1 MSVSF
6 VLNLVGLDAYIHALS
21 YVIDEILI
29 LSMIFCMDRPFDWNR
44 MHAFLATANEGSL
57 TAAARSLGLTQ
68 PTLSRQISA
77 LEKELGLMLFE
88 RVGRGLVLTAAGR
101 KMQHHVQDMGA
112 AADKVALAALGQAQS
127 IEGEVRITASDILS
141 AVLLPRAVCKIKT
154 LAPNLVIDVIAA
166 NDVRDLMRREADIA
180 VRHVRPAHPD
190 LVARLICE
198 AKGYFY
204 ASTEYLAARGHPRT
218 LSDLDQHDF
227 VSMGDVSRMTDYLS
241 NIGIH
246 LERRQFQVG
255 SENGMVGWAVA
266 QAGLG
271 IGPMDEAVAQYSPN
285 MVQLL
290 PQTVISFPIWLT
302 THREIHTSPKMR
314 LVFDV
319 LADVLARR

>member
-1 MSVSF
+1 
-6 VLNLVGLDAYIHALS
+6 
-21 YVIDEILI
+21 
-29 LSMIFCMDRPFDWNR
+29 MIFCMTKPFDWNR
-44 MHAFLATANEGSL
+44 IRAFLATANEGSL
-57 TAAARSLGLTQ
+57 TAAAHSLELTQ

-77 LEKELGLMLFE
+77 LEEELGLMLFE

-101 KMQHHVQDMGA
+101 EMQQHVRDMGA
-112 AADKVALAALGQAQS
+112 AADKVALAAFGQAQS

-141 AVLLPRAVCKIKT
+141 AFLLPRAVTRIKT
-154 LAPNLVIDVIAA
+154 LAPNLIIDVFAA

-180 VRHVRPAHPD
+180 VRHVRPEHPD

-198 AKGYFY
+198 ANCYFY
-204 ASTEYLAARGHPRT
+204 ASKAYLAARGHPRS
-218 LSDLDQHDF
+218 LDDLGKHDF
-227 VSMGDVSRMTDYLS
+227 ISMGDVSRMVDYLR

-255 SENGMVGWAVA
+255 SENGLVGWALA

-271 IGPMDEAVAQYSPN
+271 IIPMDEAVAKHSPN
-285 MVQLL
+285 MVQIL
-290 PQTVISFPIWLT
+290 PQTLISFPIWLT

-319 LADVLARR
+319 LAEVLAQR